1 MRWRGRR
8 GSDHIEDQRGGQG
21 RGGGKLKLGGGI
33 GLVVVIVGALFGLD
47 VGPMLGLTGGG
58 APSGPTTPRSPEE
71 QAQFDFV
78 SVILADTET
87 TWTKIFAEQGKRYE
101 LPKLVKK
108 SSVVDKVEEMRLKRE
123 ERRKKM
129 EEEKINKLRRHAE
142 NQAEGRSVDV
152 DFDFMVERHR
162 LDPSAMKPHVS
173 AENLKI
179 CVCVRKRPI
188 FPKES

>member
-1 MRWRGRR
+1 M
-8 GSDHIEDQRGGQG
+8 SD
-21 RGGGKLKLGGGI
+21 LKKKGLPTFGTALERKDRLKKHAGI
-33 GLVVVIVGALFGLD
+33 Q
-47 VGPMLGLTGGG
+47 PT
-58 APSGPTTPRSPEE
+58 PSSNQLNYNTPSSEPE
-71 QAQFDFV
+71 
-78 SVILADTET
+78 
-87 TWTKIFAEQGKRYE
+87 RYE